1 MIIIHTYVTNHL
13 YFLIINL
20 YKVIL
25 YLYYA
30 RKCLHTSQF
39 TQIRFYNNNNNNNN
53 NNNAHNQYLTCTH
66 THII

>member
-1 MIIIHTYVTNHL
+1 MYVTNHL